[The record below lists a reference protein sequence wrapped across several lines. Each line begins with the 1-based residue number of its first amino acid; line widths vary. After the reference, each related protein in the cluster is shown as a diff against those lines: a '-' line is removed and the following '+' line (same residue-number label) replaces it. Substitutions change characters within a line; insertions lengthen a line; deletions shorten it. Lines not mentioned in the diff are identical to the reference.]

1 MNIALIMSAVKQGAI
16 VANYCEVTK
25 LNKDES
31 GKLTGARVKDA
42 LTGEEWD
49 VQAKVCFFLWSYS
62 YTLSCVP
69 LGCH

>member
-42 LTGEEWD
+42 LTAEEWD
-49 VQAKVCFFLWSYS
+49 VQAKVCFLFGPIHIL
-62 YTLSCVP
+62 
-69 LGCH
+69 